1 MSGAGAVDMRVRV
14 GPLELRSPVVVG
26 SGTFGFGEEYAAYC
40 DLARLGAV
48 VTKAVTLRPREGNPG
63 PRVYETAAGML
74 NAIGLQN
81 PGLDRVVA
89 EKLPPLIAAGHAV
102 IVNIA
107 GQDADEYVRLAEAL
121 DGVAGLAG
129 IEVNVSCP
137 NVRHGG
143 MEFGRDCAT
152 LGELV
157 RAVRGAT
164 RLPLV
169 VKLSPNVAD
178 IAALAEA
185 AMGAGADA
193 LSLINTLVGMAVDAR
208 RRRPRLANV
217 TGGLSGPAVKPVALR
232 MVWQVW
238 KALGAPIIGMG
249 GIMTGED
256 AAEFMLAGA
265 AAVAVGTANF
275 VDPTSA
281 GRVAEELEA
290 FCREQGV
297 GRVAELTG
305 ALGP

>member
-1 MSGAGAVDMRVRV
+1 MPPVDMSVKV
-14 GPLELRSPVVVG
+14 GPLALPSPVLVG
-26 SGTFGFGEEYAAYC
+26 SGTFGFGEEYAPYC
-40 DLARLGAV
+40 DLARLGAI

-63 PRVYETAAGML
+63 PRIWETAAGML

-81 PGLDRVVA
+81 PGLERFLA
-89 EKLPPLIAAGHAV
+89 EKLPPLVAAGHVV

-107 GQDADEYVRLAEAL
+107 GHDVEEYVKLAGAL
-121 DGVAGLAG
+121 DAAKGVAA

-137 NVRHGG
+137 NVSRGG
-143 MEFGRDCAT
+143 IEFGRDPAV

-164 RLPLV
+164 RLPLI
-169 VKLSPNVAD
+169 VKLSPNVSD
-178 IAALAEA
+178 IVPLAAA
-185 AMGAGADA
+185 AMEAGADA
-193 LSLINTLVGMAVDAR
+193 LSLINTLLGMAIDAR
-208 RRRPRLANV
+208 QRRPRLANV
-217 TGGLSGPAVKPVALR
+217 TGGLSGPAIKPVALR

-238 KALGAPIIGMG
+238 QALRPPIIGMG

-281 GRVAEELEA
+281 SRVAAELED
-290 FCREQGV
+290 FCRGQRINHV
-297 GRVAELTG
+297 SELTG
-305 ALGP
+305 GLQV